1 MMELFADESN
11 LAFLTV
17 QTVFE
22 GFGTNTLDAAREVA
36 QRYALEIPV
45 GHDAGPNASG
55 SVLMPRYRTGGTPW
69 TIVIDRG
76 RKVRF
81 NGFQADVEM
90 LAEGIKMLCR

>member
-1 MMELFADESN
+1 MELFADEPKLS
-11 LAFLTV
+11 FLTV

-22 GFGTNTLDAAREVA
+22 GFETNTLDAAREVA
-36 QRYALEIPV
+36 RKYQLEIPV
-45 GHDAGPNASG
+45 GHDPGPQSSG

-76 RKVRF
+76 RRVRF

-90 LAEGIKMLCR
+90 PAEGIRMLCR